1 MGSSPDAAVARVLV
15 TILADSR
22 WEAVALARG
31 YLALTEGGLS
41 VDEAAATMRR
51 QTGASMTLT
60 AARRMALQL
69 LQTGLLANLRLRERM
84 GSAENPVTKLFPA
97 TLTEMRFSRLLERLS
112 ESRPGIA
119 VSDDRMSEHSLTD
132 YTLVEGDIR
141 VPVNVKNAGTRF
153 ERAQQLVGLDPDDC
167 LPIPAYKAYAATER
181 EPHLLYAVSVD
192 FGLVHRISETLPP
205 LFTPQ
210 EALVWDLLNRF
221 SGSLLRSAED
231 AFICAVAAKYE
242 DRLLAVAGD
251 MPFHVVSARKAIR
264 ILQQKAERTPGIG
277 LRAWGTGASA
287 EVNVH
292 LSLREDMTPW
302 TAVDQLISGQGLTR
316 VVAGIDR
323 RRMELVFDPEF

>member
-1 MGSSPDAAVARVLV
+1 MGSSPDDDAARALV

-31 YLALTEGGLS
+31 YLALTAGGLS
-41 VDEAAATMRR
+41 VDEAAAVMRR

-60 AARRMALQL
+60 AARQMAPQL
-69 LQTGLLANLRLRERM
+69 LQTGFLANLRPRERT

-112 ESRPGIA
+112 ESRSGIA
-119 VSDDRMSEHSLTD
+119 VSDDRMSEHGLTD

-141 VPVNVKNAGTRF
+141 IPVNVKNAGTRF

-167 LPIPAYKAYAATER
+167 LPIPAYKAYAATEK
-181 EPHLLYAVSVD
+181 EPRLIYAVSVD
-192 FGLVHRISETLPP
+192 FGLVNCISETLPL

-221 SGSLLRSAED
+221 SGTLLRSAED
-231 AFICAVAAKYE
+231 TFIYTVAAKYE
-242 DRLLAVAGD
+242 DRLVAVAGD
-251 MPFHVVSARKAIR
+251 LPFHVASARKAIR
-264 ILQQKAERTPGIG
+264 VLQQKPERTPGIG

-302 TAVDQLISGQGLTR
+302 AAIEQLILDQGLAR

-323 RRMELVFDPEF
+323 RRTEVVFDPEF